1 MTPNKSNM
9 DDAGD
14 TKVSQVMNPENS
26 TAGAGLQFNTTG
38 LDPKEK
44 ILFVCS
50 EAVECKFLKLETSR
64 TVILPPTV
72 SVLCY

>member
-38 LDPKEK
+38 LDPKE
-44 ILFVCS
+44 I
-50 EAVECKFLKLETSR
+50 
-64 TVILPPTV
+64 
-72 SVLCY
+72 CYLYVVKQLNAIF